1 MQIAGITRFAFS
13 RLHYRKTLLA
23 SLIFNG
29 LFICAETARAQGQVV
44 ITKGGEV
51 TLSEALIE
59 TYEDNK
65 IAVSVQDTNS
75 IATLTDT
82 QVVTKGQ
89 NASGLSAINH
99 GQIYFDGGSITT
111 TNATAVEVKSGGSI
125 TLNNADVTSEGAG
138 KSILSVSGRGSELIA
153 DQLTLRDTG
162 LGATGI
168 SVSDHASVTMSD
180 ISLELTDGYS
190 GVNVSSADLS
200 ISNLS
205 LKQSGT
211 GSQNV
216 VYAMGDASK
225 TATVTLTDSHVEA
238 TGANDTLINANNNSL
253 ITLSGG
259 E

>member
-125 TLNNADVTSEGAG
+125 TLNSADVLQSAF
-138 KSILSVSGRGSELIA
+138 V
-153 DQLTLRDTG
+153 
-162 LGATGI
+162 
-168 SVSDHASVTMSD
+168 VSDTYVQE
-180 ISLELTDGYS
+180 ELLNIELLA
-190 GVNVSSADLS
+190 VN
-200 ISNLS
+200 
-205 LKQSGT
+205 
-211 GSQNV
+211 
-216 VYAMGDASK
+216 
-225 TATVTLTDSHVEA
+225 
-238 TGANDTLINANNNSL
+238 
-253 ITLSGG
+253 
-259 E
+259 